1 MPKEIATDLAALALY
16 DIVILADDSSSMAF
30 EEEGERIADLRLIF
44 SKVPRWPRS
53 STRTASRS
61 ASSTLKRKEA
71 ESGRRHACGIQ

>member
-44 SKVPRWPRS
+44 SKV
-53 STRTASRS
+53 AEV
-61 ASSTLKRKEA
+61 ATLFDQD
-71 ESGRRHACGIQ
+71 GIQIRFLKSQAEGNGIR